1 MKRNKK
7 TLYTI
12 ILILVVIIIS
22 LSIAFA
28 ALSTTLIVN
37 FASVNQNAY
46 TWNVQFDTGTTN
58 VAPTKNSTNQSSNFT
73 CDNATVSASSVTV
86 SNVKLSK
93 PGDYCIWAFKVDNYG
108 TMPAKLTNISSS
120 KAGTGSCTTSGATIT
135 CGCVTFKLAKNT
147 AGSTLV
153 TTSNTSLAAGSST
166 TPTQLQLYL
175 RADYTPTTVAQ
186 VNACAAQTNTN
197 LTYTLTWGTN

>member
-7 TLYTI
+7 TLYI
-12 ILILVVIIIS
+12 IVLILVVVIVS
-22 LSIAFA
+22 LTIAFA
-28 ALSTTLIVN
+28 ALSTTFTIN

-58 VAPTKNSTNQSSNFT
+58 VAPTKNSTNQNSNFT
-73 CDNATVSASSVTV
+73 CDNATVSASSITV

-108 TMPAKLTNISSS
+108 NMPAKLTSISSS
-120 KAGTGSCTTSGATIT
+120 KAGSGTCTTNGATIT

-147 AGSTLV
+147 AGSSLLAV
-153 TTSNTSLAAGSST
+153 NEPLAAGTST
-166 TPTQLQLYL
+166 NPAQLQLYL
-175 RADYTPTTVAQ
+175 RADYTPTTAAQ
-186 VNACAAQTNTN
+186 VNACAAQTNTD